1 MCLTYVFALAK
12 DFLYCCICLCF
23 FLTEADPK
31 VKEKGKVKAKGRLVG
46 IGLEGMWRPS
56 KGL

>member
-1 MCLTYVFALAK
+1 MFTLAK
-12 DFLYCCICLCF
+12 ELLHCWICLCCF

-31 VKEKGKVKAKGRLVG
+31 VKQKGKVKAKGRLVG
-46 IGLEGMWRPS
+46 RRLEGMWRPS

>member
-1 MCLTYVFALAK
+1 VFALAEE
-12 DFLYCCICLCF
+12 LPNCWICLCF

-31 VKEKGKVKAKGRLVG
+31 EKEKGKVKAKGRLVG